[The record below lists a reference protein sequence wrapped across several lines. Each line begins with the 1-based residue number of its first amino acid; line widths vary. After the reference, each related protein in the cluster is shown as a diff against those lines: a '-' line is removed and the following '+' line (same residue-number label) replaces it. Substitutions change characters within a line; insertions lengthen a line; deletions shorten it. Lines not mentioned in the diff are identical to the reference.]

1 MFLAVVL
8 GALTLSSGGHAGLT
22 LRAGTKLQT
31 HLMHT
36 IDAATVRLD
45 QPVAFRVVAPY
56 PHGARSLANATVTAF
71 ITGVTRP
78 KRGDYARIEL
88 VFSRILFSDGESEP
102 IAAYVDD
109 RAFTG
114 RNLAGLA
121 DVAPHIAAPPTGA
134 TPTIPT
140 LGGPK
145 QAANLLEVT
154 IGAKPR
160 QQTGGFAYA
169 AQGGGDIILP
179 AGRLYTLE
187 LAQQLTVPATSVPR
201 RQTQ

>member
-1 MFLAVVL
+1 VLLAVVL
-8 GALTLSSGGHAGLT
+8 GALALSSSGHGGLT
-22 LRAGTKLQT
+22 LHAGTKLQT
-31 HLMHT
+31 HLART
-36 IDAATVRLD
+36 VDASTARVD
-45 QPVAFRVVAPY
+45 QPIVFRVVPPY
-56 PHGARSLANATVTAF
+56 PRGARSLANATVTGF
-71 ITGVTRP
+71 ITSVTRP
-78 KRGDYARIEL
+78 KRGEYARIEFL
-88 VFSRILFSDGESEP
+88 FSRIMFSSGESEP

-121 DVAPHIAAPPTGA
+121 DIAPQIAVAPTGA
-134 TPTIPT
+134 TPSIPT

-160 QQTGGFAYA
+160 QQTGGFVYA
-169 AQGGGDIILP
+169 ARGGEDIELP

-187 LAQQLTVPATSVPR
+187 LAQQLTVPATIVLR
-201 RQTQ
+201 HQAQ